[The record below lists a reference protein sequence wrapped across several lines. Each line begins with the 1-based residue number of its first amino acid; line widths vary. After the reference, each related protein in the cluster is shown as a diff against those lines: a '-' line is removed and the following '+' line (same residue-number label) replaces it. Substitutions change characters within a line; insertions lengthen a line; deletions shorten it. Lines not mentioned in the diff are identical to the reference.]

1 MNGVTDQYDILIV
14 GGGMVGASL
23 AHALSG
29 QGYTI
34 GVIEAWPLDSTL
46 QPSYDD
52 RVIALS
58 WGSRLILEGMGVW
71 HGIEPV
77 AQPILDIHISDRGH
91 FGFTRLNH
99 QQEGVD
105 ALGYVVTARAL
116 GSALLNELEHRP
128 DVNLICPANLKSFS
142 VSDSRVEVKIEH
154 ENVERQINSRLL
166 VAADGGDSL
175 VRRFLSIPLKE
186 RGYGQTAIIANLSS
200 DRAHQSVAYERFTDS
215 GPLALLPMTDDRL
228 SMVWTAEDHQVA
240 DLMGLKDDLFLE
252 RLQDRFGYRLG
263 HLCRL
268 GKRVAYPL
276 RLRQAVEQVRSRI
289 ALVGNAAHAI
299 HPVTGQGFNL
309 GLRDVAVLADVLVEA
324 AKHGE
329 DPGDLSL
336 LNEYRKWREGDQN
349 RVAAIT
355 DGLARLFANPFGPL
369 RLMRNMGLVGL
380 DLLPGLKHQVARQFM
395 GVNSRRQSKLG
406 RGV

>member
-1 MNGVTDQYDILIV
+1 MSDQYDILIV

-58 WGSRLILEGMGVW
+58 WGSRLILESMGVW
-71 HGIEPV
+71 PGIEPV

-99 QQEGVD
+99 QQEGVE

-116 GSALLNELEHRP
+116 GSVLLNELGHRP

-142 VSDSRVEVKIEH
+142 VSENSVEVKIEH
-154 ENVERQINSRLL
+154 EHLERQINSRLL

-186 RGYGQTAIIANLSS
+186 KGYGQTAIIANLSS
-200 DRAHQSVAYERFTDS
+200 DRAHKSVAYERFTDS
-215 GPLALLPMTDDRL
+215 GPLALLPMTDERL
-228 SMVWTAEDHQVA
+228 SMVWTAEDNQVA
-240 DLMGLKDDLFLE
+240 DLMGLKDELFLE

-263 HLCRL
+263 RLHRL

-309 GLRDVAVLADVLVEA
+309 GLRDVAVLADVLVD
-324 AKHGE
+324 AKHGQ

-369 RLMRNMGLVGL
+369 RLVRNLGLVGL

-395 GVNSRRQSKLG
+395 GVNSMRQSNMG
-406 RGV
+406 RGESL

>member
-1 MNGVTDQYDILIV
+1 MSEQYDILII

-29 QGYTI
+29 HGYDI
-34 GVIEAWPLDSTL
+34 GVVEAWPLSSTS

-58 WGSRLILEGMGVW
+58 WGSRLILDAMGVW
-71 HGIEPV
+71 RDLESV

-99 QQEGVD
+99 HQEGVD
-105 ALGYVVTARAL
+105 ALGYVVTAKAL
-116 GSALLNELEHRP
+116 GNGLLKQLDQRQ
-128 DVNLICPANLKSFS
+128 DVQLICPAQLKSFKVSENS
-142 VSDSRVEVKIEH
+142 VEARLEQDGA
-154 ENVERQINSRLL
+154 ERQVKTRLL

-186 RGYGQTAIIANLSS
+186 KSYGQTAIIANLSS
-200 DRAHQSVAYERFTDS
+200 DHGHRSVAYERFTDT
-215 GPLALLPMTDDRL
+215 GPLALLPMTEDRL

-240 DLMGLKDDLFLE
+240 DLMGLSDDAFLN

-263 HLCRL
+263 RLERL

-276 RLRQAVEQVRSRI
+276 RLSQVTEQVRSRV
-289 ALVGNAAHAI
+289 ALIGNAAHAI

-309 GLRDVAVLADVLVEA
+309 GLRDVAGLADLLVEA
-324 AKHGE
+324 SGKGR
-329 DPGDLSL
+329 DPGDLAL
-336 LNEYRKWREGDQN
+336 LNEYRKWRELDQN

-355 DGLARLFANPFGPL
+355 DSLARLFANPFRPL
-369 RLMRNMGLVGL
+369 RIMRNLGLVGL
-380 DLLPGLKHQVARQFM
+380 DLMPGLKHQVARQFM
-395 GVNSRRQSKLG
+395 GLNGRLSKLG
-406 RGV
+406 RGVSL